1 MNGDITDVAGIRVGQ
16 AQNTSALTGVT
27 VVLCEQGA
35 VAGCDVRGS
44 APGTRETDLL
54 RPVNLVREIHAVAL
68 TGGSAYGLD
77 ACGGVMRYLE
87 SRNVGYDMGPVRVPI
102 VSGAVIFDLGCGDP
116 RVRPDAEMGFQACA
130 GASTGP
136 VAQGNAGAGTGA
148 TVGKMFGMEWAMK
161 GGVGSASTVL
171 GNGVTVGAIVVVNSF
186 GDVMDPES
194 GNVLA
199 GARNPVTG
207 GFAGTTR
214 MMLHGFGAGDLTGGC
229 STTIGVVATDASL
242 TKEEVN
248 KVSQMAHDGLARSIN
263 PVHTMYDGDTVFC
276 LSLGRKS
283 ADVNTIGVAAAE
295 LMARAIVQAV
305 LKAESTGRILSA
317 QDMAAR

>member
-1 MNGDITDVAGIRVGQ
+1 MNGDITDVAGIRVGH

-54 RPVNLVREIHAVAL
+54 RPGNLVREIHAVVL

-77 ACGGVMRYLE
+77 ACCGVMRYLE
-87 SRNVGYDMGPVRVPI
+87 SRKVGYDMGTVRVPI

-130 GASTGP
+130 GAGTGP
-136 VAQGNAGAGTGA
+136 IAQGNAGAGTGA

-161 GGVGSASTVL
+161 GGTGSASTVL

-186 GDVMDPES
+186 GDVMDPNS

-207 GFAGTTR
+207 GIAGTTR
-214 MMLHGFGAGDLTGGC
+214 LMLHGFGAGDLTGGC

-248 KVSQMAHDGLARSIN
+248 KVSQMAHDGFARSIN
-263 PVHTMYDGDTVFC
+263 PVHTMYDGDTIFC

-305 LKAESTGRILSA
+305 LKAETTGRILSA
-317 QDMAAR
+317 QDMTAR

>member
-1 MNGDITDVAGIRVGQ
+1 
-16 AQNTSALTGVT
+16 
-27 VVLCEQGA
+27 
-35 VAGCDVRGS
+35 
-44 APGTRETDLL
+44 
-54 RPVNLVREIHAVAL
+54 
-68 TGGSAYGLD
+68 
-77 ACGGVMRYLE
+77 
-87 SRNVGYDMGPVRVPI
+87 
-102 VSGAVIFDLGCGDP
+102 
-116 RVRPDAEMGFQACA
+116 MGFQACA
-130 GASTGP
+130 GAGTGP
-136 VAQGNAGAGTGA
+136 IAQGNAGAGTGA

-161 GGVGSASTVL
+161 GGTGSASTVL

-186 GDVMDPES
+186 GDVMDPNS

-214 MMLHGFGAGDLTGGC
+214 LMLHGFGAGDLTGGC

-248 KVSQMAHDGLARSIN
+248 KVSQMAHDGFARSIN
-263 PVHTMYDGDTVFC
+263 PAHTMYDGDTIFC

-305 LKAESTGRILSA
+305 LKAETTGRILSA
-317 QDMAAR
+317 QDMTAR

>member
-1 MNGDITDVAGIRVGQ
+1 MNGDITDVAGIRVGH
-16 AQNTSALTGVT
+16 AQNAGALTGVT

-54 RPVNLVREIHAVAL
+54 RPMNLVQQVHAVVL

-87 SRNVGYDMGPVRVPI
+87 SRNVGYDMGMVRVPI
-102 VSGAVIFDLGCGDP
+102 VPGAVIFDLGCGDP
-116 RVRPDAEMGFQACA
+116 RVRPDAGMGFQACENA
-130 GASTGP
+130 GTGAI
-136 VAQGNAGAGTGA
+136 AQGNAGAGTGA

-161 GGVGSASTVL
+161 GGAGSVSSVL
-171 GNGVTVGAIVVVNSF
+171 GNGVTVGASVVVNSF
-186 GDVMDPES
+186 GDVIDPDS
-194 GNVLA
+194 GNILA

-207 GFAGTTR
+207 AFAGTTR

-229 STTIGVVATDASL
+229 STTIGVIATDACL

-248 KVSQMAHDGLARSIN
+248 KVSQMAHDGLARAIN
-263 PVHTMYDGDTVFC
+263 PVHTMYDGDAIFC
-276 LSLGRKS
+276 LSLGRKN
-283 ADVNTIGVAAAE
+283 AEVNTIGVAAAE
-295 LMARAIVQAV
+295 VMAKAVVQAV
-305 LKAESTGRILSA
+305 MKATTVGKILSA

>member
-1 MNGDITDVAGIRVGQ
+1 MNGDITDVAGIRVGH
-16 AQNTSALTGVT
+16 AQDASALTGVT

-54 RPVNLVREIHAVAL
+54 RPVNLVQQIHAVVL

-87 SRNVGYDMGPVRVPI
+87 SRNVGYDMGMVRVPI
-102 VSGAVIFDLGCGDP
+102 VPGAVIFDLGCGDP
-116 RVRPDAEMGFQACA
+116 HVRPDAGMGLQACEN
-130 GASTGP
+130 ASTGP

-161 GGVGSASTVL
+161 GGLGSSSSVL
-171 GNGVTVGAIVVVNSF
+171 GNGVTVGALVVVNSF
-186 GDVMDPES
+186 GDVIDPAG
-194 GNVLA
+194 GNILA

-207 GFAGTTR
+207 GFAGTSR
-214 MMLHGFGAGDLTGGC
+214 MILHGFGAGDLTGGC
-229 STTIGVVATDASL
+229 ATTIGVVATDASL

-248 KVSQMAHDGLARSIN
+248 KVSQMAHDGLARVIN
-263 PVHTMYDGDTVFC
+263 PVHTMYDGDTIFC
-276 LSLGRKS
+276 LSLGRKN
-283 ADVNTIGVAAAE
+283 ADVNTIGIAAAE
-295 LMARAIVQAV
+295 VMARAVVQAV
-305 LKAESTGRILSA
+305 TKAQTVGRILSA
-317 QDMAAR
+317 QDMSAR